1 MNKPMVDKTME
12 PKVFD
17 HIKQGMSEAIDYANG
32 NPQPGTI
39 VHEAPPVPVPGSS
52 QGETPPQAAS
62 SALVAYDFGDEAGG
76 GMENIDRDEIRIPF
90 LIVLQTNSPQCK
102 PVEAGGIPNAVAGM
116 IYNTSS
122 GALYAGKNGI
132 PFVPAKR
139 DYNFIEY
146 VPRDAGGGLVT
157 IYDKHDPNV
166 EALRAKQG
174 KFGKLK
180 TANGNEIVQTM
191 YIYGMFAPEQ
201 GSAFPAIIPFKS
213 TQIGKYQRFVDR
225 MNNEKYQQPDGSMKP
240 AALWMHRWRLT
251 TNYEKNKKG
260 EFYGWG
266 LRLDTL
272 RPDGSEENIRNCILK
287 ASDPL
292 RQAAKAFNTSI
303 DSGAAKADYTK
314 ADMKNDEA
322 EVPF

>member
-1 MNKPMVDKTME
+1 MSKHQAAIETLKETTQPE
-12 PKVFD
+12 
-17 HIKQGMSEAIDYANG
+17 SEA
-32 NPQPGTI
+32 GTQNQG
-39 VHEAPPVPVPGSS
+39 VAEVAPPG
-52 QGETPPQAAS
+52 
-62 SALVAYDFGDEAGG
+62 SALQTYDFGSEAGG
-76 GMENIDRDEIRIPF
+76 GMENIERDEIRIPF

-102 PVEAGGIPNAVAGM
+102 PIEAGGIPGAAAGK

-122 GALYAGKNGI
+122 GALYDGKTGI

-146 VPRDAGGGLVT
+146 VPRDSGGGLVA
-157 IYDKHDPNV
+157 IYDKHDPNI

-180 TANGNEIVQTM
+180 TSNGNEIVQTM
-191 YIYGMFAPEQ
+191 YIYGVFAPG
-201 GSAFPAIIPFKS
+201 GSEFPAIIPFKS

-225 MNNEKYQQPDGSMKP
+225 MNNEKYQQPDGSMRP

-251 TNYEKNKKG
+251 TTYEKNKKG

-272 RPDGSEENIRNCILK
+272 KPDGSEESIRNCILK

-303 DSGAAKADYTK
+303 DTGAAKADYSK
-314 ADMKNDEA
+314 ADMKADDDS
-322 EVPF
+322 VPF

>member
-1 MNKPMVDKTME
+1 MSKHQTAIETLQETTQP
-12 PKVFD
+12 
-17 HIKQGMSEAIDYANG
+17 QSEAGMPNQGVAE
-32 NPQPGTI
+32 
-39 VHEAPPVPVPGSS
+39 VAPPG
-52 QGETPPQAAS
+52 
-62 SALVAYDFGDEAGG
+62 SALQTYDFGSEAGG
-76 GMENIDRDEIRIPF
+76 GMENVERDEIKIPF
-90 LIVLQTNSPQCK
+90 LIVLQTNSPQVD
-102 PVEAGGIPNAVAGM
+102 PNEAAYVPGATAGK

-122 GALYAGKNGI
+122 GALYDGKAGI

-146 VPRDAGGGLVT
+146 VPRDAGGGLVA
-157 IYDKHDPNV
+157 IYDKHDPNI
-166 EALRAKQG
+166 EKLRAKQG

-180 TANGNEIVQTM
+180 TNNGNEIVQTM
-191 YIYGMFAPEQ
+191 YIYGMFSPVG
-201 GSAFPAIIPFKS
+201 GSSFPAIIPFKS

-240 AALWMHRWRLT
+240 AALWMHRWRLST
-251 TNYEKNKKG
+251 IPEQNKKG
-260 EFYGWG
+260 KFQGWQ

-272 RPDGSEENIRNCILK
+272 RPDGSEESIRNCILK

-303 DSGAAKADYTK
+303 DTGAAKADYSK
-314 ADMKNDEA
+314 QDALKNDDS